1 MLFNIAVMGK
11 ILCREKTFSN
21 KQLKGKATASHDG
34 FVNAVQNCLSQ
45 RFSQKSEVVAC
56 SLYRMLQLF
65 DLAYSEK
72 NVITGTVIHFFLY
85 LFCWVWYVS
94 VTQFF
99 VEYSWCWNSF
109 SVLVHFLWMTNT
121 KLNVDQFDIHK
132 YHICSNN
139 YCLLFDF

>member
-72 NVITGTVIHFFLY
+72 NVITGDSFFL
-85 LFCWVWYVS
+85 V
-94 VTQFF
+94 F
-99 VEYSWCWNSF
+99 VLLSLICF
-109 SVLVHFLWMTNT
+109 SDTVL
-121 KLNVDQFDIHK
+121 
-132 YHICSNN
+132 C
-139 YCLLFDF
+139 